1 MAKLVDTQS
10 ITLQDGQKK
19 YIKLKTAIQK
29 AGLLN
34 RSYRYYISLFLFVVA
49 GYLLSGYLIV
59 RVNSIPWLIV
69 LGIIFSF
76 FMVQISGIQ
85 HDAGHRAV
93 FKSPQMNDAL
103 GLICG
108 AFIAMG
114 YSSWKFKH
122 NIHHAHTNQE
132 DEDPDVDLPILS
144 FTEKQYK
151 SRRGIQRFLSKY
163 QMLLYYPIGALVA
176 FSVRITSMRYF
187 IIQFK
192 KKYIGEIIILAIGI
206 FVLYFLPFIIFPL
219 AKSLTLFIVI
229 NVTVGFYLL
238 NVFAPNH
245 KGMPVIAKG
254 QKLSFL
260 EQQIMTSRNVIGST
274 ITDFVYL
281 GLNYQIEHHLFPNCP
296 RNNLKKMT
304 PFIKEVCKDM
314 KLEYTEVGV
323 IETNKIILSELHNV
337 ARLSSKKSS

>member
-1 MAKLVDTQS
+1 MVRLVTSQSISIQDGVKQYAKLSVAVS
-10 ITLQDGQKK
+10 
-19 YIKLKTAIQK
+19 K
-29 AGLLN
+29 AGILK
-34 RSYRYYISLFLFVVA
+34 RSYKYYLALFIFVVT
-49 GYLLSGYLIV
+49 GYLLSGYFIV
-59 RVNSIPWLIV
+59 RVNNIPLLIV

-93 FKSPQMNDAL
+93 FKSTFMNDLL
-103 GLICG
+103 GMVCG

-151 SRRGIQRFLSKY
+151 SRRGLQKFLSKY
-163 QMLLYYPIGALVA
+163 QAFLYYPIGSLVA

-187 IIQFK
+187 IKEFK
-192 KKYIGEIIILAIGI
+192 TKYIGEIIILGIGI
-206 FVLYFLPFIIFPL
+206 FVMFFLPFFVFNL
-219 AKSLTLFIVI
+219 AKATTLFIVV
-229 NVTVGFYLL
+229 NVSVGFYLL

-245 KGMPVIAKG
+245 KGMPVIAKN

-274 ITDFVYL
+274 IIDFVYL

-296 RNNLKKMT
+296 RNNLKKLT
-304 PFIKEVCKDM
+304 PYIKEVCKDM

-337 ARLSSKKSS
+337 AKQSNCIN